1 MPIHTHSP
9 KAGFSKSVLTS
20 SLRESLADSSDRDPT
35 WAGDDRTPVL
45 TAARRDQPLPEH
57 RPEIWRA
64 SFESATASAMAIQTG
79 WLAEELSSG
88 ALLQPRGWGRR
99 GVASDWL
106 TPDGLSKVFRE
117 GGNFGPIWARANGAD
132 TAVVALTW
140 VDENQGIFTRTS
152 GGIRELASLKGA
164 RLGLPRS
171 REPTELSRAVALRG
185 LLTALEMA
193 RIPHDQVTFVDV
205 AEEAEGGDRQQIE
218 ALLSGHVDGI
228 FLRARSSAGAAWNP
242 RLHEL
247 IDFNQNMD
255 PLVRVNSA
263 TLRPLVVD
271 RAFLESHREVVV
283 RYLSVLLRT
292 AAWAE
297 NHHDEVVRLL
307 STEVG
312 GFNAEDVV
320 EVYGPDVHRAFT
332 PALTPS
338 HVDALEA
345 QKNFLRD
352 WRFLPADF
360 SITNWVVA
368 EPLAEAQERVRFG

>member
-9 KAGFSKSVLTS
+9 KAGFSKLALAS
-20 SLRESLADSSDRDPT
+20 SLRESLADSR
-35 WAGDDRTPVL
+35 DDRTPVL
-45 TAARRDQPLPEH
+45 AAARRDQTLPEH
-57 RPEIWRA
+57 QSESWRT

-99 GVASDWL
+99 GGASDWL
-106 TPDGLSKVFRE
+106 TPNGLSKVFRE
-117 GGNFGPIWARANGAD
+117 GGNIGPIWDRANGAD

-171 REPTELSRAVALRG
+171 RERTELSRAMALRG

-193 RIPHDQVTFVDV
+193 RIPHDQVAFVDV
-205 AEEAEGGDRQQIE
+205 GEEADGEDRQQIE
-218 ALLSGHVDGI
+218 ALLSGHVDAI

-297 NHHDEVVRLL
+297 HHHDEVVRLL

-312 GFNAEDVV
+312 GLSAEDIV

-338 HVDALEA
+338 HVDALEV

-352 WRFLPADF
+352 WRFLPSDF
-360 SITNWVVA
+360 SITSWVVV

>member
-1 MPIHTHSP
+1 MPTHTHSP
-9 KAGFSKSVLTS
+9 KAGFSDLALAS
-20 SLRESLADSSDRDPT
+20 SFRESLVASSDRDPT

-45 TAARRDQPLPEH
+45 AAARRDQPLPEH

-79 WLAEELSSG
+79 WLAEELASG
-88 ALLQPRGWGRR
+88 ALLQPRGWGR
-99 GVASDWL
+99 GIASDWL
-106 TPDGLSKVFRE
+106 TPDGLGRVFRE
-117 GGNFGPIWARANGAD
+117 GGNFGPIWDRANGAD

-152 GGIRELASLKGA
+152 GGIRELAGLKGA

-171 REPTELSRAVALRG
+171 PEPADRSRAVALRG

-205 AEEAEGGDRQQIE
+205 AKGGEGDDRQQID
-218 ALLSGHVDGI
+218 ALLSGQVDAI

-283 RYLSVLLRT
+283 RYLTVLLRT
-292 AAWAE
+292 SAWAE
-297 NHHDEVVRLL
+297 SHHDEVVRLL

-312 GFNAEDVV
+312 GFSAEEVV

-332 PALTPS
+332 PALAPS
-338 HVDALEA
+338 HVGALEA
-345 QKNFLRD
+345 QKDFLRD

-360 SITNWVVA
+360 SIANWVVT
-368 EPLAEAQERVRFG
+368 EPLAEARERTRFG